1 MDTKGLKEAIKKAK
15 ESKPRKFTQTIELIV
30 KLRGYDPKK
39 DGDIN
44 MIVDLPKIHKT
55 ATVCAIVGPE
65 LLDKSNKCDKVL
77 TDKQLEALNDKE
89 ALELAKTYDFF
100 LAQVQLMPQLA
111 KKVGRILGPL
121 GKMPNPKRGQVLSPK
136 SDVNAVAE
144 RLKTSIKVS
153 ANRQKAITTIVGDE
167 KMSDN
172 ELVKNVEVILD
183 SIKKALPSSQAVIDN
198 IKIKTTMGKP
208 IKLK

>member
-1 MDTKGLKEAIKKAK
+1 MDTKKLKGAIKNAK
-15 ESKPRKFTQTIELIV
+15 DSKPRKFTQTIELIV
-30 KLRGYDPKK
+30 KLKSYNPKK

-44 MIVDLPKIHKT
+44 IIVDLPKVYKA

-77 TDKQLEALNDKE
+77 TDKQLDSINDKE
-89 ALELAKTYDFF
+89 ILNIAKTYDFF

-111 KKVGRILGPL
+111 KKMGRILGPL

-136 SDVNAVAE
+136 ADVNTIAE
-144 RLKTSIKVS
+144 KLKKSIKVS
-153 ANRQKAITTIVGDE
+153 ANKQTAIICIVGNE
-167 KMSDN
+167 KMSDD
-172 ELVKNVEVILD
+172 ELVKNIETVLD
-183 SIKKALPSSQAVIDN
+183 SIKKALPSSQVTIDN

-208 IKLK
+208 VKLE